1 MDLTVGGFLNVLLRV
16 GNNLPVVWRAHS
28 QFVSCLQI
36 RLVKAGKHA
45 LGVSGFKL
53 GVQVGLPVS
62 RVNKAVQSLAGA
74 RVLAVRSDAES
85 VFAGG
90 KVAQRHAVGWVVSFL
105 VQGDGTF
112 GDVVTIKNDFPN
124 ARCPQ
129 VNECVVGFLDGEFH
143 RGDGPEFLVAV
154 GEVQRNVVA
163 LDAEDTGPFCG
174 FDPG

>member
-36 RLVKAGKHA
+36 WLVKAGEHA
-45 LGVSGFKL
+45 FSVGGFKL

-62 RVNKAVQSLAGA
+62 RVNKAMQPLASAG
-74 RVLAVRSDAES
+74 VFAVGSDAEC
-85 VFAGG
+85 VFTSGE
-90 KVAQRHAVGWVVSFL
+90 VAQRQSVGGVVSFTT
-105 VQGDGTF
+105 QRDGVC
-112 GDVVTIKNDFPN
+112 GDVRAIKNDFPN
-124 ARCPQ
+124 VRRPQ
-129 VNECVVGFLDGEFH
+129 VDERVTGFFDGEFH

>member
-1 MDLTVGGFLNVLLRV
+1 M
-16 GNNLPVVWRAHS
+16 
-28 QFVSCLQI
+28 
-36 RLVKAGKHA
+36 
-45 LGVSGFKL
+45 
-53 GVQVGLPVS
+53 
-62 RVNKAVQSLAGA
+62 QSLAGA

-85 VFAGG
+85 VLASG

-112 GDVVTIKNDFPN
+112 GDVVTIKDDFPN
-124 ARCPQ
+124 ARGPQ
-129 VNECVVGFLDGEFH
+129 INERVTGFLDGEFH

-154 GEVQRNVVA
+154 GEVQRNVVT